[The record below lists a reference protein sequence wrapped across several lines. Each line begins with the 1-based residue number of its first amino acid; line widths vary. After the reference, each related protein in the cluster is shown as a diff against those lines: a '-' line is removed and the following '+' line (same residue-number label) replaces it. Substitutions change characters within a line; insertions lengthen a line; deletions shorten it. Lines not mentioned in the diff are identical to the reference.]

1 MNVVGLSMLAVERQ
15 NANGAIIFFAQLLL
29 FAFIFYWLMIRPQ
42 RQEQARLRK
51 MIQELKKGDEVVLS
65 GGLIGKVVHL
75 KDNRLV
81 IRSGESKV
89 EVDRGRVVSV
99 IVENAEAATS
109 E

>member
-1 MNVVGLSMLAVERQ
+1 MAVERQ
-15 NANGAIIFFAQLLL
+15 NGNGAIIFFAQLAV

-51 MIQELKKGDEVVLS
+51 MIEELKKGDEVVLT
-65 GGLIGKVVHL
+65 GGLIGKVVHI

-89 EVDRGRVVSV
+89 EVDRGRVASV
-99 IVENAEAATS
+99 ILDTGNDTAS